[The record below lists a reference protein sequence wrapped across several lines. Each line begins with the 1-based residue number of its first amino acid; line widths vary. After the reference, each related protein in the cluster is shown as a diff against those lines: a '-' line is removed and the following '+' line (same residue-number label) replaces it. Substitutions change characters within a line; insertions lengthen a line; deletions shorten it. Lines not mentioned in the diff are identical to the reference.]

1 MLASLGVDDRH
12 LYGTLA
18 EKEQPLDLL
27 CGCSARAALQQLG
40 TEWGRNLIGEDI
52 WLKAWAHALETEA
65 DSDDIIVADDVR
77 FENEVDAIDG
87 RGGLLLCVV
96 RGQSDFQ
103 RIPRHASED
112 FAALGPFNE
121 IIVNDSS
128 LFALERRLELI
139 VDAHRFGR
147 LRA

>member
-12 LYGTLA
+12 LYGA
-18 EKEQPLDLL
+18 PEEKEQPLDLL
-27 CGCSARAALQQLG
+27 CGCSARTALQRLG

-52 WLKAWAHALETEA
+52 WLKAWEHALETEA
-65 DSDDIIVADDVR
+65 DPDDIVVADDVR
-77 FENEVDAIDG
+77 FGNEVDAIER

-96 RGQSDFQ
+96 RGRSDFQ
-103 RIPRHASED
+103 RVPRHASED

-121 IIVNDSS
+121 IIVNDGS

-139 VDAHRFGR
+139 VDAHRFIR
-147 LRA
+147 V